1 MGRWTCDRCG
11 ATGEVPPGESADT
24 VLCDTCG
31 VPVLGED
38 RRAPAQV
45 LREIRRYPVKAMGG
59 EAVASVEVDRRG
71 VVGDRAYAV
80 VDGDGKLSSG
90 KHSNRF
96 RRRDAVFEFASR
108 TTDDGV
114 RVTGRG
120 GEWLVGDTRLDT
132 ALTEAMGDPVRVL
145 AEAVTPHQD
154 ARQVSLVGTASLDW
168 CREHLG
174 VDADRRRI
182 RPNLVVDTGDP
193 FVEETWQGLLT
204 IGGARLRAVER
215 IVRCRMVDIAQEGL
229 PPERGW
235 LKALAT
241 SRDTSLGVYLDVVG
255 PGTVRVGDEVRI
267 DG

>member
-1 MGRWTCDRCG
+1 MSF
-11 ATGEVPPGESADT
+11 V
-24 VLCDTCG
+24 VH
-31 VPVLGED
+31 
-38 RRAPAQV
+38 
-45 LREIRRYPVKAMGG
+45 EIRRYPVKSMAG
-59 EAVASVEVDRRG
+59 ESLPSVEVDARG
-71 VVGDRAYAV
+71 LAADRWYAV

-120 GEWLVGDTRLDT
+120 GEWRVGDTALDT

-154 ARQVSLVGTASLDW
+154 AGQVSLVGTASLDW

-182 RPNLVVDTGDP
+182 RPNLVVDTSEP
-193 FVEETWQGLLT
+193 FVEETWRGLLT
-204 IGGARLRAVER
+204 VGGARLRAVER
-215 IVRCRMVDIAQEGL
+215 IPRCRMVDIAQEGL
-229 PPERGW
+229 PPEPGW
-235 LKALAT
+235 LKALTT
-241 SRDTSLGVYLDVVG
+241 SRDMSLGVYLDVVG
-255 PGTVRVGDEVRI
+255 PGTVRVGDEVRL